1 MTNYYRGVHNSCVGD
16 IGSISDTIPSCSIM
30 FRETPSSYNYSWHNA
45 PRRQFIVNLD
55 ASVQITVS
63 SGEIRTLGEGEVM
76 FVEDTHGG
84 LIICMHAFIRSF
96 QVKVIYLSRLTVKS
110 DILFF

>member
-1 MTNYYRGVHNSCVGD
+1 MTNYYQGVHNSRVGD

-84 LIICMHAFIRSF
+84 LIICMHACMHSF
-96 QVKVIYLSRLTVKS
+96 VPFR
-110 DILFF
+110 